1 MINFSLLDEAF
12 PNDDKVNNKKKKM
25 DKENPNA
32 NSCKPIQ
39 APIYEVPNKCDNTG
53 KFRKVIEDSMK
64 ETKMPNSDF
73 KKDGVRA
80 YDFDEFDAY
89 VTINDIK
96 TNNIDKTDE
105 YRTTPF
111 LVDYLKSLRNN
122 FKKPLSESTDIY
134 QNIEQ
139 FTNLS
144 NGKSS
149 NSLKVD
155 VNLYNLFLFIFLGII
170 IIVLIDQINKLVEI
184 NQK

>member
-12 PNDDKVNNKKKKM
+12 PNDDKVNNNKKKKI

-39 APIYEVPNKCDNTG
+39 APAYIVPNKCDNTG
-53 KFRKVIEDSMK
+53 TFRKVIEDSMK
-64 ETKMPNSDF
+64 ETPILKDDF
-73 KKDGVRA
+73 KKDGIRA

-89 VTINDIK
+89 VKVNDIK

-122 FKKPLSESTDIY
+122 FKKPISESTDIY
-134 QNIEQ
+134 ENIEQ
-139 FTNLS
+139 FTNW
-144 NGKSS
+144 NNITT

-155 VNLYNLFLFIFLGII
+155 INLYNLFLFIFLGIVI
-170 IIVLIDQINKLVEI
+170 IILIDQITKLVEL